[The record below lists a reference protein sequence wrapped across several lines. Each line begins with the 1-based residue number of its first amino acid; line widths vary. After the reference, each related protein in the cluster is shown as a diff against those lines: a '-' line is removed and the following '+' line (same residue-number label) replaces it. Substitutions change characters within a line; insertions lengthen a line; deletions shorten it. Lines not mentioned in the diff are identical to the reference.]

1 MLGART
7 AIRSIAGGVGIA
19 KWIALG
25 VLSFWAA
32 PAQAADMP
40 PPLTCTGGKIPKGV
54 VSATGGFFDPTRP
67 LCSVGDAITSVA
79 GAVTQCA
86 VPGQPATV
94 YPNVIWD
101 LPSAVDCYYRGESQS
116 YPPGRHVHQYQCTQK
131 SHNKNSPTGPAG
143 FPYMGWD
150 LLLECVT
157 CTGDADCNDG
167 KACNGGER
175 CVSGV
180 CKSASVPPPATCGNC
195 PAGELWNGSACIPAA
210 SCTGQAQFGQC
221 LGGSLANK
229 CEDCDPAKGALWI
242 GDPIHPGAGV
252 SRQAEP
258 IFSSSTLEL
267 TLVYNSLP
275 TGAYLPPRSYPFGT
289 LWSHR
294 YGAQLLTALDPFTV
308 AAVRPSGQIYSFS
321 APSSGTRYGADRD
334 VSETLDK
341 IVDAGNVITGYRITI
356 PAEQVVELYDAA
368 GTLLSVTDR
377 TGRVTTLTYSTAATP
392 VAVAPKA
399 GLLLQVTDDF
409 GRSMGF
415 VYDASSRVSTVT
427 DPAGANYT
435 FKYDEASS
443 TGAANNLTSVT
454 FPGGAKRTYFYNEAA
469 HVASAQ
475 SNALTGI
482 KDENGTR
489 FVTWKFDAQG
499 RATGSLVGGPTG
511 LENTTAVFGAN
522 AVTVTDPAGAVRTYA
537 TTLVNGVGKVVS
549 ISGPPCPSC
558 GPAAQNFDVNGY
570 LTSVADWNGNVTT
583 FERTDARKNL
593 ETSRTE
599 AFGTPLARTITTT
612 WHPTRDVPTLVSEPG
627 RTTTFT
633 YDASGNMLTLSLKDT
648 ASNNARTWSFSYD
661 AHGRVVTLDGPRT
674 DVTDTVAY
682 AYYADGATCAGASS
696 LGCRG
701 QLAAQSDALGHLTQY
716 LEYDA
721 YGNPLK
727 LVDPNGTTMT
737 LAYDA
742 RQRLTSRSVGGLVTS
757 YTYDAAGLVT
767 RITMPDASFVD
778 LAYDAA
784 HRLTDLAD
792 NLGNRVKYTLDGLGN
807 RTAETIRDP
816 SNNVTQSRTWV
827 FSNLGRLTKS
837 LGALGQTTTY
847 AYDTQ
852 GNLTSV
858 TDPLSR
864 TTTRAYDAL
873 NRLIKATDAAGGV
886 TDFGYDARDRLV
898 SVTDPR
904 SLVTQYAVDALGDV
918 LKVTSPDTGVA
929 NATFD
934 AAGNVVSRTDAKGQ
948 ATTYEYDALNRVV
961 AVHYADGTQASY
973 DYDSGAN
980 GIGRLTAVTDASGA
994 RAYLYDALGRLV
1006 QESQA
1011 ITAGGNNV
1019 SLTLG
1024 YQYDAVGHLTK
1035 MTYPNGQAVKYAYD
1049 ALGRVGKVSLD
1060 AAGPNP
1066 TTTTL
1071 MDLIA
1076 YKPFGPVTSYKT
1088 QGGAVIARAVDL
1100 DGRIA
1105 SYTAAGKTWTVAYDA
1120 ASRITSIADA
1130 ANATDARTYAYD
1142 ALDRLVAAVTPA
1154 GAESYEYDAVGNR
1167 TKRGAQ
1173 TLSYG
1178 AGNQRLLATSAPDAR
1193 SYAYDEN
1200 GSPTTDGIRSFAYD
1214 ARGRLTKMTSGSVVA
1229 NYLVGSN
1236 GLRVAKTVTR

>member
-1 MLGART
+1 MMARAGAVLGART
-7 AIRSIAGGVGIA
+7 AIRSIAGGVGLA

-221 LGGSLANK
+221 LSGSLANK
-229 CEDCDPAKGALWI
+229 CEDCDAAKGALWI

-258 IFSSSTLEL
+258 ILRSSTLEL

-275 TGAYLPPRSYPFGT
+275 TGAYLPPRPYPFGT

-294 YGAQLLTALDPFTV
+294 YGAQLLTTLDPFTV

-321 APSSGTRYGADRD
+321 VPSSGARYGADRD

-427 DPAGANYT
+427 DPAGATYT

-475 SNALTGI
+475 ANALTGI

-522 AVTVTDPAGAVRTYA
+522 AVTVTDPAGAIRTYA

-549 ISGPPCPSC
+549 ISGSPCPSC

-661 AHGRVVTLDGPRT
+661 AHGRVVTLDGPRS
-674 DVTDTVAY
+674 DVADATAY
-682 AYYADGATCAGASS
+682 AYYADGATCAGASPV
-696 LGCRG
+696 GCRG

-727 LVDPNGTTMT
+727 IVDPNGTTMT
-737 LAYDA
+737 DRTAAAPTTVAGASSTVA
-742 RQRLTSRSVGGLVTS
+742 RAARPNPAAAAASRTSAAARRARS
-757 YTYDAAGLVT
+757 APPA
-767 RITMPDASFVD
+767 
-778 LAYDAA
+778 
-784 HRLTDLAD
+784 
-792 NLGNRVKYTLDGLGN
+792 
-807 RTAETIRDP
+807 RTAEPRATAAAARSRAARAP
-816 SNNVTQSRTWV
+816 SPR
-827 FSNLGRLTKS
+827 RAR
-837 LGALGQTTTY
+837 AL
-847 AYDTQ
+847 AW
-852 GNLTSV
+852 
-858 TDPLSR
+858 R
-864 TTTRAYDAL
+864 TTAGARRRRRAQ
-873 NRLIKATDAAGGV
+873 RISCAA
-886 TDFGYDARDRLV
+886 
-898 SVTDPR
+898 PR
-904 SLVTQYAVDALGDV
+904 PTTAAVRSRAAHAPPASL
-918 LKVTSPDTGVA
+918 
-929 NATFD
+929 
-934 AAGNVVSRTDAKGQ
+934 
-948 ATTYEYDALNRVV
+948 ATT
-961 AVHYADGTQASY
+961 S
-973 DYDSGAN
+973 
-980 GIGRLTAVTDASGA
+980 IGA
-994 RAYLYDALGRLV
+994 RRRRSRSAMRR
-1006 QESQA
+1006 
-1011 ITAGGNNV
+1011 AG
-1019 SLTLG
+1019 
-1024 YQYDAVGHLTK
+1024 
-1035 MTYPNGQAVKYAYD
+1035 
-1049 ALGRVGKVSLD
+1049 
-1060 AAGPNP
+1060 
-1066 TTTTL
+1066 
-1071 MDLIA
+1071 
-1076 YKPFGPVTSYKT
+1076 
-1088 QGGAVIARAVDL
+1088 
-1100 DGRIA
+1100 
-1105 SYTAAGKTWTVAYDA
+1105 
-1120 ASRITSIADA
+1120 
-1130 ANATDARTYAYD
+1130 
-1142 ALDRLVAAVTPA
+1142 
-1154 GAESYEYDAVGNR
+1154 
-1167 TKRGAQ
+1167 
-1173 TLSYG
+1173 
-1178 AGNQRLLATSAPDAR
+1178 
-1193 SYAYDEN
+1193 
-1200 GSPTTDGIRSFAYD
+1200 
-1214 ARGRLTKMTSGSVVA
+1214 
-1229 NYLVGSN
+1229 
-1236 GLRVAKTVTR
+1236 